1 LASQSPDRGQPR
13 SCTKDLSMY
22 TLHHPFDALID
33 EGLLRLL
40 LEFRAIFHCINH
52 DNRTGC
58 FLPNCTGTEP
68 AAARILSSMI
78 LNSRVLLAVGP
89 YTFPGTVE
97 HKTAPLAAAWLV
109 KQLPIRGALQHARWS
124 GEAAWLPLGSAP
136 QLVPEN
142 ATAYPRPGQI
152 LLYAG
157 TASEPELLIPYGACA
172 FASKAGTL
180 AGSPVITLDGS
191 LEDLAALGS
200 LLIAKGMQTL
210 ALNASTEES
219 T

>member
-1 LASQSPDRGQPR
+1 
-13 SCTKDLSMY
+13 
-22 TLHHPFDALID
+22 
-33 EGLLRLL
+33 
-40 LEFRAIFHCINH
+40 
-52 DNRTGC
+52 
-58 FLPNCTGTEP
+58 
-68 AAARILSSMI
+68 MI
-78 LNSRVLLAVGP
+78 RKSRVSLSVGS
-89 YTFPGTVE
+89 YKFAGTVE
-97 HKTAPLAAAWLV
+97 HQMAPLAAAWLV
-109 KQLPIRGALQHARWS
+109 KQLPMRGALQHARWS
-124 GEAAWLPLGSAP
+124 GEAAWLPLGGAP

-157 TASEPELLIPYGACA
+157 IASEAELLIPYGACK

-210 ALNASTEES
+210 TLSGCSTEES
-219 T
+219 K